1 MTADD
6 NLPLTNREKAHY
18 TNWWCRTIGIRSKD
32 IDSHPQIDD
41 VILLIRW
48 HRECWL
54 DSTKPQRGIW
64 CGYWSAV
71 YHKQL
76 PLKAKALKKLEAA
89 TQDIITRQ
97 QARQLKQQRIRQLR
111 ESNQQKGI
119 VHMTANPIPAAN
131 LLTRIGTTVVP
142 TTL

>member
-6 NLPLTNREKAHY
+6 TLPLTNREKAHY
-18 TNWWCRTIGIRSKD
+18 TNWWCRSIGIRSND

-48 HRECWL
+48 HQECWL
-54 DSTKPQRGIW
+54 DSSKIERGIW
-64 CGYWSAV
+64 SGYWSAV

-89 TQDIITRQ
+89 TQEIN
-97 QARQLKQQRIRQLR
+97 
-111 ESNQQKGI
+111 S
-119 VHMTANPIPAAN
+119 
-131 LLTRIGTTVVP
+131 TRISHNVRHGHGTAHSDSSARTSPASTVP
-142 TTL
+142 LPSRSRRGGAPLPSAGAESP

>member
-1 MTADD
+1 MDN
-6 NLPLTNREKAHY
+6 NLPLTNRELAHY
-18 TNWWCRTIGIRSKD
+18 TNWWCKSVGIRSKD

-48 HRECWL
+48 HQECWF
-54 DSTKPQRGIW
+54 DANKEERGIW
-64 CGYWSAV
+64 SGYWSAV

-76 PLKAKALKKLEAA
+76 PLKAKALKKLEA
-89 TQDIITRQ
+89 TVEKIIIRQ
-97 QARQLKQQRIRQLR
+97 QARQLQQQKIRQLR
-111 ESNQQKGI
+111 ESTQQKGI